1 MELKEITV
9 SYRAGV
15 KANLG
20 NYESADISEG
30 RTETW
35 VFSSDDL
42 PADIENFIIS
52 RREFIKGEVDKY
64 LESGYAELKGHD
76 DE

>member
-35 VFSSDDL
+35 VFSSEDL
-42 PADIENFIIS
+42 PADIEKFVNS
-52 RREFIKGEVDKY
+52 RREFIKGEVDAY
-64 LESGYAELKGHD
+64 LEKGYAELKGI
-76 DE
+76 EEE